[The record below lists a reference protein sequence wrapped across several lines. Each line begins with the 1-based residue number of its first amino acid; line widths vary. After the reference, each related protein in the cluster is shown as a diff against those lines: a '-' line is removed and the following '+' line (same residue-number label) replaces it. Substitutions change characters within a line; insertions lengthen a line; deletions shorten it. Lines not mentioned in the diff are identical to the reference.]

1 MMETVST
8 APTPTRSAALPIL
21 LALAAGLVGCSD
33 ATAPPEARQLDFDFR
48 AAPSGWE
55 ASFTDYPEGRA
66 ADVGFEAG
74 VRSLPDPLEGS
85 SLFHRG
91 NNFSDDLFMYFK
103 RRVDGLEPGARY
115 RASFEV
121 RFASD
126 AGEDCQ
132 VGKAPNVVV
141 KAGAAETEPTRVVD
155 EDGVVRLSVDKGS
168 QTNSGEN
175 ALVLGDMRNGEPGC
189 GEEVPF
195 AEETVTGE
203 GTITV
208 AADDDGGLW
217 LFFGSESAFEV
228 PQELYFTEL
237 RVRLEAAGG

>member
-1 MMETVST
+1 MEDRTVK
-8 APTPTRSAALPIL
+8 PWL
-21 LALAAGLVGCSD
+21 LVLAFVAAGLAGCSET
-33 ATAPPEARQLDFDFR
+33 TAPPDARLLDFDFR
-48 AAPSGWE
+48 SDPSGWE
-55 ASFTDYPEGRA
+55 ADFTDFPEGRD

-74 VRSLPDPLEGS
+74 VRPLPDPLEGS

-91 NNFSDDLFMYFK
+91 DNISDDLFMYFK
-103 RRVDGLEPGARY
+103 RRADGLEPGARY

-132 VGKAPNVVV
+132 LGKAPNVVV

-155 EDGVVRLSVDKGS
+155 EDGIVRLSVDKGS

-203 GTITV
+203 GTINV

-228 PQELYFTEL
+228 THELYFTEL
-237 RVRLEAAGG
+237 QVSLERVGG